1 MAPGSKMHKLK
12 LMTIVRE
19 IEIYPCD
26 DVTMPCQLSPA
37 MSAVSMEIRWF
48 KGAECVYLYKD
59 GAEHEG
65 RGYEGR
71 FHMDPAGLPRG
82 NVSLKLWES
91 DEANEDR
98 YTCQVISGN
107 QRDETR
113 LMLNYNGE
121 SGALCADPSKITD
134 RLRKR
139 MDESVKALIC
149 RMSPSCSQLNVM
161 STAALPPAINPAPAV
176 HGEEV
181 KQEATSAPAPSAPV
195 AAFGAATTFG
205 ASVAT
210 GAVAT
215 SASVATSV
223 PVAAFGS
230 ATTFGEATTFGAAA
244 AAAAA
249 SVDTEMEIDSGLMTT
264 VNKKKRRMEDMK
276 ANPMMKDYKLKLT
289 TISREM
295 EIYPGDDVTMT
306 CQLSPATSAVSME
319 IRWFKGAQCVYLYRD
334 GAVHVGRGYKGR
346 FHVDPVGLQ
355 RGDVSLKLWE
365 SDEANE
371 DRYTCQVISGQQR
384 DEKRLMLKYN
394 GESGVI
400 CTDPSKI
407 TDRLRKKMEESVH
420 GLIHGDSP
428 SKAAVKSSSSNGTQK
443 RPAAPASPKALP
455 VARSLSTSS
464 STDRSV
470 EEEPRKAPA
479 VVRSLSTSS
488 IQRSVLEPL
497 KALAVHT
504 HFRVASPAP
513 VQPVEINKPL
523 FGAPAKITTDTTAMT
538 ATTTDLEQLRE
549 QFEKEKKEMEQRH
562 REEMEEM
569 RARYERAEASAEAQ
583 RNLGM
588 ILLPEVKMNINIF
601 KAQLEEEF
609 KRQMQLQPQSRH
621 RGVQNGATKAMTHMM
636 GRFHHQVAALVARLE
651 GIHYDGDIEMD
662 DVRESL
668 KREMEKEKQKE
679 REMEKEGGGFHREI
693 EAMENDR
700 VMTKKSRLF

>member
-139 MDESVKALIC
+139 MDESVKAL
-149 RMSPSCSQLNVM
+149 
-161 STAALPPAINPAPAV
+161 INPAPAV

-455 VARSLSTSS
+455 VVKRNITSITIQSSVVPKAPAVTRSLSTSS